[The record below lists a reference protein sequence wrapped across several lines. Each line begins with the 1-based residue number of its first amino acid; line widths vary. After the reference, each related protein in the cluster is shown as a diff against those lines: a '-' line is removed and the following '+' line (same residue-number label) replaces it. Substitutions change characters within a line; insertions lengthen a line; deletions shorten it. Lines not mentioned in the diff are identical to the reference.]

1 MSTNGRNT
9 TPFANRVAL
18 LLAFIALLWAIEA
31 VDYYALGQSLD
42 RNGIRPRSASGLVGI
57 LAAPLLHHGF
67 AHLAAN
73 TLPLLVLGGLV
84 IMSGAADF
92 LAVTL
97 VSALVGGLGVWLFA
111 PSNTVHLGAS
121 GLVFGY
127 FGYLVMRGYYQRS
140 FVALLVAAA
149 VVVLYGGMLWG
160 VLPTQPG
167 VSWQGHLFGFLG
179 GALAARLM
187 HRKPAAGN
195 LNLGGTL

>member
-1 MSTNGRNT
+1 MPNDERSDAPLASRI
-9 TPFANRVAL
+9 AL
-18 LLAFIALLWAIEA
+18 LLGFVVVLWAIEA
-31 VDYYALGQSLD
+31 VDYYLLGQSLD
-42 RNGIRPRSASGLVGI
+42 GYGVRPRQAAGLVGI
-57 LAAPLLHHGF
+57 LAAPLLHRGF

-73 TLPLLVLGGLV
+73 TLPLLALGGLV
-84 IMSGAADF
+84 IMSGVADF
-92 LAVTL
+92 LAVTIL
-97 VSALVGGLGVWLFA
+97 SAVVGGLGVWLFA

-127 FGYLVMRGYYQRS
+127 FGYLVLRGYYQRS
-140 FVALLVAAA
+140 VGALVVAAA

-187 HRKPAAGN
+187 HRKPAGASQD
-195 LNLGGTL
+195 LIGTP